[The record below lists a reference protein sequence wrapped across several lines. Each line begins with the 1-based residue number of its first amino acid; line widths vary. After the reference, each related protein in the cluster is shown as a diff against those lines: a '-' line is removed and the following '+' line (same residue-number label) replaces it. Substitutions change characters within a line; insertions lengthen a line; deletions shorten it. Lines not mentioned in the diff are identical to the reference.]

1 MVHLCPTGSEGA
13 SYAMFT
19 TVSNAAG
26 ILSSA
31 ISTLM
36 LGIWDVSKE
45 TIVSGDLAGLM
56 KLTILSTL
64 LQTSGVLFTFLL
76 PNSKDDLVALGT
88 RTSKSK
94 VGGYIFLGIT
104 VFSITYALSIGV
116 MNILWEGKS

>member
-36 LGIWDVSKE
+36 LGIWDVSQE
-45 TIVSGDLAGLM
+45 TILSGDLTGLM

-64 LQTSGVLFTFLL
+64 MQTSGVLFTFLL

-88 RTSKSK
+88 STSKSK